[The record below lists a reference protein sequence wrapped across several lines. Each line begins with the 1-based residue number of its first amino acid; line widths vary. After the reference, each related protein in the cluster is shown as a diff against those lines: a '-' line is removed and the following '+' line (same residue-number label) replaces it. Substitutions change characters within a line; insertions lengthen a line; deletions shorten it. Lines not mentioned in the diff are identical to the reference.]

1 MSAYDRAIGLKPD
14 YAEAL
19 NNKGFSL
26 ANLGRFQEAVS
37 AYDRAIGLKPDYAG
51 AWLTKEPLTGYSG
64 NNRETIKCFEK
75 FVEFAPPKYQYQVK
89 EIEQLLI
96 QLK

>member
-1 MSAYDRAIGLKPD
+1 MPCIAH
-14 YAEAL
+14 
-19 NNKGFSL
+19 KGASYGI
-26 ANLGRFQEAVS
+26 LGN
-37 AYDRAIGLKPDYAG
+37 D
-51 AWLTKEPLTGYSG
+51 
-64 NNRETIKCFEK
+64 RETIKCFEK